1 MADSSFKQVSCD
13 LMPICSLDD
22 SKSPCLL
29 ACGEVLFSCSNGVF
43 KLKIERMLKD
53 DYQCHGLR
61 L

>member
-29 ACGEVLFSCSNGVF
+29 ACGEVLFSCLVF
-43 KLKIERMLKD
+43 SS
-53 DYQCHGLR
+53 
-61 L
+61 